1 MGAISATPT
10 TALASLLRDGQKL
23 LASSPAPIEEPK
35 IMCYVSK
42 RMVPKSQT
50 VEVEYSAGKKVWVL
64 AKYIRYGEGAKQAD

>member
-1 MGAISATPT
+1 MEENNAP
-10 TALASLLRDGQKL
+10 QEVEVVEK
-23 LASSPAPIEEPK
+23 PAPIEEPK

-64 AKYIRYGEGAKQAD
+64 ARYIRYTESD